1 MCIYTDY
8 YRRENCMN
16 NYMHALLAKL
26 YFIRLLNDNN
36 VINYILIFFTGRN
49 FNTIMCFGSF
59 LLLIFY
65 S

>member
-16 NYMHALLAKL
+16 NYMRALLAKL

-36 VINYILIFFTGRN
+36 VINYILIFP
-49 FNTIMCFGSF
+49 F
-59 LLLIFY
+59 LQEEILIPSYALDHFY

>member
-1 MCIYTDY
+1 
-8 YRRENCMN
+8 MN

-36 VINYILIFFTGRN
+36 VINYILIFP
-49 FNTIMCFGSF
+49 F
-59 LLLIFY
+59 LQEEILIPSCALDHFY

>member
-16 NYMHALLAKL
+16 NYMYALLAKL

-36 VINYILIFFTGRN
+36 VINYILIFP
-49 FNTIMCFGSF
+49 F
-59 LLLIFY
+59 LQEEILILSCALDHFY

>member
-16 NYMHALLAKL
+16 NYMYALLAKL

-36 VINYILIFFTGRN
+36 VINYILIFP
-49 FNTIMCFGSF
+49 F
-59 LLLIFY
+59 LQEEILIPSCALDHFY